1 MSEVNDFGPDFGIS
15 EEEAAALQEPAPQEV
30 QPQPEAP
37 ADQPP
42 AQEPEPQQ
50 PESTEERQSHHVPLT
65 ALLDEREKRQ
75 KLERELEQFRAQAQ
89 PQAPQPPQVPDPY
102 EDPAG
107 YQQYIQA
114 QIDDR
119 TFKATAEISGRF
131 AEQKYGKETVEEAVR
146 WAQEQGAKDP
156 TLGQRVRASNDPVGF
171 VVEQFQREQFW
182 QKYQSDPSVL
192 TQATNQTAAPQMA
205 APVVTKPIAP
215 PRSLAAAPGAG
226 GGHQSIPDGSVLDSV
241 KFNLD

>member
-15 EEEAAALQEPAPQEV
+15 EEEVAASQEPAPQEAE
-30 QPQPEAP
+30 PQPEAP
-37 ADQPP
+37 AEQPP

-50 PESTEERQSHHVPLT
+50 PESTEERQSHNVPLT

-75 KLERELEQFRAQAQ
+75 KLERELEQLRQQAQ
-89 PQAPQPPQVPDPY
+89 PQAPQPTQIPDPY

-107 YQQYIQA
+107 YQQYVQA
-114 QIDDR
+114 QIDQR
-119 TFKATAEISGRF
+119 SFAATAEISGRF

-182 QKYQSDPSVL
+182 QKYQSDPSSF
-192 TQATNQTAAPQMA
+192 TQATSQTAAPQMV
-205 APVVTKPIAP
+205 APVTTKPTAP

>member
-15 EEEAAALQEPAPQEV
+15 DEEVAALQEQQPQEAE
-30 QPQPEAP
+30 PQTEAP
-37 ADQPP
+37 AEQPP

-50 PESTEERQSHHVPLT
+50 PESTEERQSHNVPLT

-75 KLERELEQFRAQAQ
+75 KLERELEQMRQQVPQQ
-89 PQAPQPPQVPDPY
+89 PQQAPQVPDPY

-131 AEQKYGKETVEEAVR
+131 AEQKYGKEAVEEAVR

-156 TLGQRVRASNDPVGF
+156 TLGQRVRISNDPVGF
-171 VVEQFQREQFW
+171 IVEQFQREQFW
-182 QKYQSDPSVL
+182 QKYQSDPSIL
-192 TQATNQTAAPQMA
+192 TQATTQTAAPQMA
-205 APVVTKPIAP
+205 APAVTKPIAP